1 MTFHCRYIQGKHFFL
16 YNLYNISLC
25 FIFVTFSHILQANN
39 TRILKLRVP
48 SVRLILESNM
58 SRYSLSL
65 SVTEMSS
72 LYSRMQL
79 VYEHS

>member
-1 MTFHCRYIQGKHFFL
+1 MTFLCRYIQGKQFFL
-16 YNLYNISLC
+16 YNLYISLC
-25 FIFVTFSHILQANN
+25 FIFVTFSHILQVNN

-58 SRYSLSL
+58 SRCLLSL